1 MNTLTK
7 PTVEMR
13 TVGPEEARELLERNA
28 HNRHLRVRLVEQ
40 FKGAMIRGE
49 WVFNGDAIRVSEDG
63 DLLDGQHRLAAIEA
77 ADLPQ
82 EMMIISGLPRAV
94 QETMDSG
101 AKRTFGD
108 VLKLRGETDVNRLAA
123 IVRIV
128 SFYESRQTFRIPL
141 VPPTAQELL
150 GVLARHPGVRSANVQ
165 VRPTTSNTRFASGP
179 AGACYYLFSLVD
191 PADAEI
197 FFTRLAMGTELKR
210 EDPIHAL
217 RRQFTNPTLGRNFMP
232 SYIQG
237 ALAIKAFNFWRRG
250 DSVRHLVWRP
260 GGGSAEKFPVIDDL
274 HLGHSNGSVA

>member
-1 MNTLTK
+1 
-7 PTVEMR
+7 
-13 TVGPEEARELLERNA
+13 
-28 HNRHLRVRLVEQ
+28 
-40 FKGAMIRGE
+40 
-49 WVFNGDAIRVSEDG
+49 
-63 DLLDGQHRLAAIEA
+63 
-77 ADLPQ
+77 
-82 EMMIISGLPRAV
+82 
-94 QETMDSG
+94 MDSG

-197 FFTRLAMGTELKR
+197 SSRGGDGHGTQARGPDPCAAAAVHEPDAGSEL
-210 EDPIHAL
+210 HAFL
-217 RRQFTNPTLGRNFMP
+217 HP
-232 SYIQG
+232 G